1 MSRRIAA
8 IGACAGLLGLGC
20 YLGFTVLA
28 PESPVHAPVALGE
41 RGHRASVPR
50 QGQPWE
56 NSLGMKFMPVGDI
69 LVGIWPVRKGD
80 YAVFRADEG
89 GEAKPVDFPQD
100 DSHPIVRVNWEEAT
114 AFCAWLTRRE
124 LAAQKLGK
132 GQVYRLP
139 TDAEWSLAAG
149 IASEGGETPEQRDG
163 IRRELPWGKAWPPP
177 PGFGNFADTLPSHGV
192 SGRRRNSITGYKDG
206 FPQTSPAGSFSSN
219 QFGLFDMSGNVWQWV
234 SDGYRGKPGTEDWGV
249 LRGGSWATSKR
260 EELHLGYREVAHRGE
275 RDGTFGFRCVLAP
288 ER

>member
-1 MSRRIAA
+1 MSRKIAA
-8 IGACAGLLGLGC
+8 IGACVGLLGVGC

-28 PESPVHAPVALGE
+28 PKFARHAPVAIDEPGKQVP
-41 RGHRASVPR
+41 VPR
-50 QGQPWE
+50 RGQSWE
-56 NSLGMKFMPVGDI
+56 NSLGMKFIPVGDI

-80 YAVFRADEG
+80 YAVFRAEEG
-89 GEAKPVDFPQD
+89 RAAKPVDFPQE
-100 DSHPIVRVNWEEAT
+100 DSHPVVRVNWEEAT
-114 AFCAWLTRRE
+114 AFCEWLTRRE
-124 LAAQKLGK
+124 LAAQKLEQ

-139 TDAEWSLAAG
+139 TDAEWSVAAG

-177 PGFGNFADTLPSHGV
+177 ADFGNFADGPQSQGV
-192 SGRRRNSITGYKDG
+192 SNRRRNFIVGYSDG
-206 FPQTSPAGSFSSN
+206 FPQTSPAGSFSPN

-234 SDGYRGKPGTEDWGV
+234 SDGYRGQTEPMDWGV

-260 EELHLGYREVAHRGE
+260 EELRLGYREVVHRSE
-275 RDGTFGFRCVLAP
+275 RDETFGFRCVLVP